1 MKTISFTIVFS
12 FALLIGYAQTNSPT
26 KAAPSEKTP
35 ERSYIFFWGLL
46 KSKNYKEV
54 ENRPV
59 KMKIECP
66 TLDSVDN
73 GLEKKQALWGA
84 IQWTEKKR
92 SPQKK

>member
-1 MKTISFTIVFS
+1 MLKQIARLRPLPQKKPRKDLTF
-12 FALLIGYAQTNSPT
+12 
-26 KAAPSEKTP
+26 
-35 ERSYIFFWGLL
+35 FFWGLL
-46 KSKNYKEV
+46 KSKNYMEV
-54 ENRPV
+54 GNRPV

-84 IQWTEKKR
+84 IQWTEKKK

>member
-1 MKTISFTIVFS
+1 
-12 FALLIGYAQTNSPT
+12 
-26 KAAPSEKTP
+26 
-35 ERSYIFFWGLL
+35 L
-46 KSKNYKEV
+46 KSKNYREV
-54 ENRPV
+54 GNRPV

-84 IQWTEKKR
+84 IQWTEKKK